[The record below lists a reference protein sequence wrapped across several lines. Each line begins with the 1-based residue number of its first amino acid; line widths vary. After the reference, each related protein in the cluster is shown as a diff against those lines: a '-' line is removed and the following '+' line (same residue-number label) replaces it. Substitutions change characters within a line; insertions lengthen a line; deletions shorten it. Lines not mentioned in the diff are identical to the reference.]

1 MPCGLPPCGVDMT
14 WMVILAAISV
24 LINVQTRIS
33 VFLLHLGLLLA
44 DTERARQH
52 PHITTRAG
60 MKFGYHMLRQ
70 ETVEVVF
77 EPIFPVLLECIR
89 VVHCLLPS

>member
-1 MPCGLPPCGVDMT
+1 M
-14 WMVILAAISV
+14 SV
-24 LINVQTRIS
+24 LIKVQTRIS
-33 VFLLHLGLLLA
+33 LFRLQVVLLLA
-44 DTERARQH
+44 DAERARQH

-70 ETVEVVF
+70 EAVEVVF